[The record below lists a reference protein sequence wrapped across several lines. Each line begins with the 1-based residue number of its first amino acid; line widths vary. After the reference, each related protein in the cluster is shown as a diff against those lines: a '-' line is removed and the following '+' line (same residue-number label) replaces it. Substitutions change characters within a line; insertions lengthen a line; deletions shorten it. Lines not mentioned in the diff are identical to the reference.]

1 MNIPKE
7 ILRAA
12 AEPYWAPAEAAKKGR
27 APVAILPGYFPAE
40 LLAAGGGHPFRIW
53 GGRAATV
60 NADADL
66 QPYICSMA
74 KSVLEDILDGTLDF
88 CKAFVVPSVCDTMQN
103 LSDVIAARGK
113 KVFCFRIPRTSFRP
127 DAEAWLVR
135 ETARFGEWIKGVT
148 GRALSDEALAMEADR
163 WNGVRSSVLELYG
176 LRRACPPPFSGPLF
190 YDVAFASFSLDPGAF
205 TAALSCCATDFKCLH
220 PSTGSGKRVI
230 VSGTAPIPAA
240 FLQSFVDAGL
250 DVADDDF
257 MAGRRLFSKPILQSF
272 SPAAL
277 FESFLGGAP
286 CPSNT
291 FGHDRRPQYLIDLAR
306 AADAQGVVFWQ
317 TKACEN
323 EAFDYPWVAGA
334 LKEAGLKVMIVE
346 TEQKMRTFET
356 SGQRIAAFAE
366 TF

>member
-27 APVAILPGYFPAE
+27 VPVAILPGYFPAE
-40 LLAAGGGHPFRIW
+40 LLAAGGAYPFRIW

-60 NADADL
+60 NADAEL
-66 QPYICSMA
+66 QAYICSMA

-88 CKAFVVPSVCDTMQN
+88 CRAFVVPSVCDTMQN

-113 KVFCFRIPRTSFRP
+113 EVFCFRLPRTSFRP
-127 DAEAWLVR
+127 DAEGWLER
-135 ETARFGEWIKGVT
+135 ETARFADWIKGVT
-148 GRALSDEALAMEADR
+148 GREISTEALSMEADR
-163 WNGVRSSVLELYG
+163 WSGVRSSVLELYG
-176 LRRACPPPFSGPLF
+176 LRRACPPPFSGSIF
-190 YDVAFASFSLDPGAF
+190 YDMAFASFSLDPGAF
-205 TAALSCCATDFKCLH
+205 TGALSCCASDFKCLN

-230 VSGTAPIPAA
+230 VSGTAPIPAGL
-240 FLQSFVDAGL
+240 LQTFVEAGL
-250 DVADDDF
+250 DVVDDDF
-257 MAGRRLFSKPILQSF
+257 MAGRRLFSKPILPSLA
-272 SPAAL
+272 PAAL

-291 FGHDRRPQYLIDLAR
+291 PGHDRRPQYLIDLAAQAR
-306 AADAQGVVFWQ
+306 AQGVVFWQ

-323 EAFDYPWVAGA
+323 EAFDYPWIDGA
-334 LKEAGLKVMIVE
+334 LKAAGLKTMLVE

-356 SGQRIAAFAE
+356 AGQRLAAFAE
-366 TF
+366 MF